1 MYRRDIKALSVDG
14 LSLKNFRIQVFRSCS
29 SQSPAMSHPQ
39 RSSSFPSGPST
50 SADVPKSVRGHRSP
64 TPDDSVR
71 FDMSLF
77 HAPVYTTQ
85 QTCKYCSRKGNILRS
100 NVVCGVCK
108 VHLCLN
114 ADRNCDCV

>member
-1 MYRRDIKALSVDG
+1 MPGSCTTGHQGSSVDG

-29 SQSPAMSHPQ
+29 SQSPAMFSPSK
-39 RSSSFPSGPST
+39 SSSFPSGPST

-77 HAPVYTTQ
+77 HAPVPTPPNRPASTAAGRGTY
-85 QTCKYCSRKGNILRS
+85 
-100 NVVCGVCK
+100 
-108 VHLCLN
+108 
-114 ADRNCDCV
+114 